1 MESTLPRQVAL
12 NVRGGEEEGRG
23 AGNRKVQPASERDSF
38 LCQSAAEKQK
48 RKRYVD
54 DRAANLR
61 RLAKWEEEGVR
72 AQVVLEP
79 NPEALNMPVSSSAE
93 ASAPQPRT

>member
-1 MESTLPRQVAL
+1 MC
-12 NVRGGEEEGRG
+12 GGAEGGRG
-23 AGNRKVQPASERDSF
+23 AGNRKVQPVSERDSF

-48 RKRYVD
+48 RKRYVN

-79 NPEALNMPVSSSAE
+79 NPEALNTPVSSSAE
-93 ASAPQPRT
+93 ASMPQPRT